1 MEEMILLMEKRA
13 DEREE
18 KLIKLYDEMEEKR
31 REKEREH
38 ELNITGMFFSFIER
52 IAPPPPPPQQHYQ
65 QPTTYNTFSQSPY
78 YTHNN

>member
-38 ELNITGMFFSFIER
+38 ELK
-52 IAPPPPPPQQHYQ
+52 
-65 QPTTYNTFSQSPY
+65 
-78 YTHNN
+78 